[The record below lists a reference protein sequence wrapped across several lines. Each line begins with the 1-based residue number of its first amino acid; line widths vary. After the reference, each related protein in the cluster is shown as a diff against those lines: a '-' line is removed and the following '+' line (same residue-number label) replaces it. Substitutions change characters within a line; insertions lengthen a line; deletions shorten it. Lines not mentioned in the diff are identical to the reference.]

1 MRFPGQRSK
10 FKTTKKEN
18 FTSCGEAT
26 TFQNTYSGVAFRP
39 ASELPLIA
47 CSEKAKILTAA
58 APAVPAAPQAWQD
71 AHTDD
76 VPLFWQEGKPISFY
90 LAILDEFKVKAVFDV
105 TAGSG
110 AMMEAC
116 ITRGVQYHGLRVN
129 REHMLWLQ
137 GVADRAACGLISIQG
152 STLHSEELGKSVKQ
166 YFVDLL
172 QSLIPTAGNAEEEI
186 VEPDSDEG

>member
-1 MRFPGQRSK
+1 
-10 FKTTKKEN
+10 
-18 FTSCGEAT
+18 
-26 TFQNTYSGVAFRP
+26 
-39 ASELPLIA
+39 
-47 CSEKAKILTAA
+47 
-58 APAVPAAPQAWQD
+58 
-71 AHTDD
+71 
-76 VPLFWQEGKPISFY
+76 
-90 LAILDEFKVKAVFDV
+90 
-105 TAGSG
+105 
-110 AMMEAC
+110 MMEAC